1 MMKKSMK
8 KKSRFAVTAFTAFTA
23 LGACASSASAQTSVT
38 VYGVMDMALQYE
50 NDGAH
55 SKTGLDSGE
64 YYGSRIGFKGSEDL
78 GGGLKA
84 NFVLESGFG
93 ADDGILNSGGRLW
106 GRASW
111 VGLSGDFGAVRAG
124 RMSSPIFVVADAIDP
139 FDAGMT
145 SGKAGQ
151 STSTN
156 GMLGIFHTAF
166 RTDNTLTY
174 NSNNINGFS
183 GAAAYI
189 FGETAGSAS
198 ANRQIGLSGVYDQ
211 GPVYAGVAYQNVND
225 AFGNPSKQVLIGGT
239 YNFGVA
245 KAALAYQK
253 NSSDLHTVDNKNWM
267 IGVTVPVG
275 VAGNVLASY
284 IRSTDNTVPT
294 ANSGSQWALGYTFD
308 LSKRTT
314 LYTSYSR
321 NSNDARSNIG
331 GLAAANGLT
340 DTLFNAGI
348 RHKF

>member
-1 MMKKSMK
+1 MMKRSIMKKSLL
-8 KKSRFAVTAFTAFTA
+8 ALTA
-23 LGACASSASAQTSVT
+23 LGACVGSASAQMTVT
-38 VYGVMDMALQYE
+38 IYGVVDMALQYE
-50 NDGAH
+50 NDGARA
-55 SKTGLDSGE
+55 KTALDSGE
-64 YYGSRIGFKGSEDL
+64 FAGSRIGFKGSEDL

-84 NFVLESGFG
+84 NFQLESGFG
-93 ADDGILNSGGRLW
+93 ADDGSLGQGGRLF
-106 GRASW
+106 GRQSW
-111 VGLSGDFGAVRAG
+111 LGLSGGFGSLKVG
-124 RMSSPIFVVADAIDP
+124 RQSSPIFIFADSIDP
-139 FDAGMT
+139 FDAGLT

-151 STSTN
+151 STSTS
-156 GMLGIFHTAF
+156 GMLGIFRTAF
-166 RTDNTLTY
+166 RTDNTVTY
-174 NSNNINGFS
+174 TTTNLNGFTGS
-183 GAAAYI
+183 LAYT
-189 FGETAGSAS
+189 FGETAGSTS
-198 ANRQIGLSGVYDQ
+198 ANRQIGLSVVYDK
-211 GPVYAGVAYQNVND
+211 GPVYAGIAYQNVND
-225 AFGNPSKQVLIGGT
+225 AFGNAIKQALIGGT

-253 NSSDLHTVDNKNWM
+253 NSSDLQTLNNKSWM

-275 VAGNVLASY
+275 ASSNVLASF

-321 NSNDARSNIG
+321 NSNQAMSNIG